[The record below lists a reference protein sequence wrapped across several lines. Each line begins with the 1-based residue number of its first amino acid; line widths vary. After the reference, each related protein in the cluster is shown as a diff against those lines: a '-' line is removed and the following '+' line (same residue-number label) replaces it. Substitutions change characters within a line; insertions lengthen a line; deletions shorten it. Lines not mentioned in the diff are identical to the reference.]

1 MVAVLSSKP
10 TKLNLSYQDVALA
23 FQDGNWTRLCEE
35 GSEGV
40 HWLLGVKGK
49 ASLSLTST
57 DGKVTLT
64 FSTTLGHL
72 SAPLKSPPA
81 PCPKAPAPA
90 SESSASGP
98 QYPGPPAP
106 GQTSSYWTSCSWIFS
121 SWTSSSWTF
130 RSWTP
135 SVTAAPMGASPAREG
150 LIKGKPQ
157 TTPLLPM
164 CKYFQNKIASATL

>member
-1 MVAVLSSKP
+1 MLSSKP
-10 TKLNLSYQDVALA
+10 TNLNLSYQDVALA

-40 HWLLGVKGK
+40 HWLLGVKRK

-72 SAPLKSPPA
+72 CAPLKSPPA
-81 PCPKAPAPA
+81 PRPKAPAPA
-90 SESSASGP
+90 SEPSASGP

-106 GQTSSYWTSCSWIFS
+106 GRNCSYWTSCSWISS
-121 SWTSSSWTF
+121 SWVSSSWT
-130 RSWTP
+130 P
-135 SVTAAPMGASPAREG
+135 SLTAELLGASPAREG
-150 LIKGKPQ
+150 LIKGQPQ
-157 TTPLLPM
+157 LTRHLHHCCLLCKLFKNQILSTTH
-164 CKYFQNKIASATL
+164 